1 VCGYVKLLRGM
12 DMPNKRIIASKK
24 GGPEVLK
31 LAEEPMPEPRP
42 GEVRMKVFATGV
54 AFADIF
60 MREGYY
66 PGVSHP
72 VTPGYDI
79 VGEVDKL
86 GDGVTSLQPEQIALA
101 LTVTGGYAEYLCVPA
116 VSLVPFQHELD
127 PAEAVSIVLNY
138 LTAWQMMHRFA
149 HAAPG
154 ERILVYG
161 AAGGVGTALLQLG
174 QLAGLEMYGTASKAK
189 HDRVLDLG
197 ATPIDYRSADFVQ
210 EVKAHTQ
217 DGVDVVF
224 DPIGGSH
231 LGHSY
236 RSLRGGGRLLSYGF
250 SSVMSQG
257 RPKIAKFMAAFL
269 RMPRFSALHLMNGNK
284 SVAGYMIQTLAEKRR
299 DWYREDLAT
308 LIDLLAQKKIKPIVA
323 ERIPLAEAARAHELL
338 NMSAVVG
345 KIVLMCN
352 Q

>member
-1 VCGYVKLLRGM
+1 M
-12 DMPNKRIIASKK
+12 QNKRIIALKK

-31 LAEEPMPEPRP
+31 LSEEPMPEPRT
-42 GEVRMKVFATGV
+42 GEVRMKILATGV

-79 VGEVDKL
+79 VGTVDQL
-86 GDGVTSLQPEQIALA
+86 GEGVTSLQPGQTALA
-101 LTVTGGYAEYLCVPA
+101 LTVTGGYAEYLCVPEH
-116 VSLVPFQHELD
+116 SLVTFEQELD

-149 HAAPG
+149 HVAQG
-154 ERILVYG
+154 ERILVHG

-174 QLAGLEMYGTASKAK
+174 QLAGLEMYGTASKEK
-189 HDRVLDLG
+189 HSRVLELG
-197 ATPIDYRSADFVQ
+197 GTPLDYRAVDFVK
-210 EVKAHTQ
+210 EVKARTI
-217 DGVDVVF
+217 DGVDAVF
-224 DPIGGSH
+224 DPIGGAH
-231 LGHSY
+231 LGRSY
-236 RSLRGGGRLLSYGF
+236 RCLRGGGRLLSYGF

-257 RPKIAKFMAAFL
+257 RPQIAKFIAAFL
-269 RMPRFSALHLMNGNK
+269 RMPRFSALRLMNGNK
-284 SVAGYMIQTLAEKRR
+284 SVAGYMIQSLAEKRR

-308 LIDLLAQKKIKPIVA
+308 LIGLLAQKKIQPIVA

-338 NMSAVVG
+338 NKSAVVG

>member
-1 VCGYVKLLRGM
+1 M
-12 DMPNKRIIASKK
+12 QNKRIIASKK

-31 LAEEPMPEPRP
+31 LTQEPMPEPRA
-42 GEVRMKVFATGV
+42 GEVRMKIFATGV

-79 VGEVDKL
+79 VGAVDKL
-86 GDGVTSLQPEQIALA
+86 GEGVTSLQPGQTALA
-101 LTVTGGYAEYLCVPA
+101 LTVTGGYADYLCVPEA
-116 VSLVPFQHELD
+116 SLVPFQHELD

-149 HAAPG
+149 NVAKG
-154 ERILVYG
+154 DRILVHG

-174 QLAGLEMYGTASKAK
+174 ALAGLEMYGTASKSK
-189 HDRVLDLG
+189 HEVVTGLL
-197 ATPIDYRSADFVQ
+197 ATPIDYKASDFVAK
-210 EVKAHTQ
+210 VKEWTK
-217 DGVDVVF
+217 DGVDAVF
-224 DPIGGSH
+224 DPIGGKH
-231 LGHSY
+231 LDRSY
-236 RSLRGGGRLLSYGF
+236 YALKSGGRLVSYGF
-250 SSVMSQG
+250 SSVMTAG
-257 RPKIAKFMAAFL
+257 RPKLTKFLLEFL
-269 RMPRFSALHLMNGNK
+269 RMPRFSPVKLMNGNK
-284 SVAGYMIQTLAEKRR
+284 VVAGYMIQSLAEKRR
-299 DWYREDLAT
+299 DWYQKDLTT
-308 LIDLLAQKKIKPIVA
+308 LIDLLAQTKIKPIVA

-338 NMSAVVG
+338 NKSAVAG